1 MKKTLTII
9 LVIALLCV
17 LSVGT
22 TLTYFT
28 DTDGNLN
35 TMTVGEV
42 DINQTI
48 NGNEAGV
55 TETKLFPVTATPD
68 ANGLVPVA
76 NNGVNLEV
84 VVTVDS
90 SSEDAYVRTIFAFE
104 MMKVGTAWVNPLAVV
119 EDEVTEI
126 HYVTA
131 SGVTIAFPGV
141 VIYKDSTGYTTDA
154 TNATAAYVIG
164 VATASNKL
172 TGTATFASLTQVYL
186 DSDVGNEF
194 STAVGGSY
202 EILVLSQAVQV
213 QGFEGEGMGAAY
225 ALNAAFG
232 EVNTK
237 NATDWFN
244 KLPTT

>member
-1 MKKTLTII
+1 MKKVLAVV
-9 LVIALLCV
+9 LVIALLCILAV
-17 LSVGT
+17 SSTLS
-22 TLTYFT
+22 YFT

-55 TETKLFPVTATPD
+55 TSTKLFPVVPTS
-68 ANGLVPVA
+68 NGGM
-76 NNGVNLEV
+76 NNV
-84 VVTVDS
+84 VDINITVTVDS

-104 MMKVGTAWVNPLAVV
+104 MMKVDNAWVNPLAVA
-119 EDEVTEI
+119 ENEVTEI

-186 DSDVGNEF
+186 DSEVGNEF

-202 EILVLSQAVQV
+202 EILVVSQAVQA
-213 QGFEGEGMGAAY
+213 QGFA
-225 ALNAAFG
+225 NAADAFAAAFPYG
-232 EVNTK
+232 ENNT
-237 NATDWFN
+237 NVAGWFT
-244 KLPTT
+244 PGT